1 MTYLKQFLMRHK
13 GKTALAVLLL
23 LAQVVGTL
31 LIPALVADIV
41 DRGILRGDMAA
52 VLRIGGWML
61 AVTVLSTGVAAW
73 GSWVTSDLA
82 SLFGFEMRSR
92 LLRKSQQLS
101 LQQFDAVGISSMI
114 TRTTSDIIN
123 LQRTMGMVLQMVVPA
138 PILVGISI
146 VMTTLV
152 SPVMAAIQLIFMAVL
167 LVLTAVILKK
177 SNALSR
183 SIQTKLDRINQVV
196 RETVTGVRVIR
207 AFGNEAYE
215 EKRSGA
221 AYEDYADN
229 MIRLN
234 RLFAVI
240 TPVVWLLMGALM
252 AVILGVGG
260 ALSLGGG
267 MAVGQI
273 TAVAEY
279 STLTMAYLIMAASVF
294 TTLPKARACLGRLRE
309 LLDTK
314 PAVCDAPIPHT
325 AVRPASATVEFDHVT
340 FSYEGAEEPVLRD
353 LSFTLRP
360 GQTTAVIGSTGS
372 GKSTL
377 ADLLLRLHDIQG
389 GRILLGGEDVR
400 DFTQQELRDRIAC
413 VPQKAFLFG
422 GTIAENLR
430 MGRVHATDEE
440 LWEALRIA
448 QAEDFVRRL
457 PGELD
462 TPVAQGGTNFSGG
475 QRQRLAIARALVKR
489 ADVFIFDDS
498 FSALDVRTDA
508 ALRRALL
515 ERVTAPA
522 KLIIAQRVNTI
533 LDADQILVLDQGRLV
548 GHGTHRELLERCPT
562 YREIAE
568 SQMQKKEA

>member
-1 MTYLKQFLMRHK
+1 M
-13 GKTALAVLLL
+13 
-23 LAQVVGTL
+23 
-31 LIPALVADIV
+31 
-41 DRGILRGDMAA
+41 
-52 VLRIGGWML
+52 
-61 AVTVLSTGVAAW
+61 
-73 GSWVTSDLA
+73 
-82 SLFGFEMRSR
+82 
-92 LLRKSQQLS
+92 
-101 LQQFDAVGISSMI
+101 
-114 TRTTSDIIN
+114 
-123 LQRTMGMVLQMVVPA
+123 
-138 PILVGISI
+138 
-146 VMTTLV
+146 
-152 SPVMAAIQLIFMAVL
+152 
-167 LVLTAVILKK
+167 
-177 SNALSR
+177 
-183 SIQTKLDRINQVV
+183 V

-279 STLTMAYLIMAASVF
+279 STLTMAYLIMAASVL

-325 AVRPASATVEFDHVT
+325 AVRPAPATVEFDHVT

-448 QAEDFVRRL
+448 QAEDFVRR
-457 PGELD
+457 PARGELD
-462 TPVAQGGTNFSGG
+462 TPVARAAPTFPAGSASAWPSPGAGEAGRCVHLRRQLLGAGRADGRRAAQGP
-475 QRQRLAIARALVKR
+475 ARAR
-489 ADVFIFDDS
+489 DS
-498 FSALDVRTDA
+498 ARQAHHRPAGEHYPGRRPDPGAGPGAVGGSRDA
-508 ALRRALL
+508 PGAAGTLL
-515 ERVTAPA
+515 HLP
-522 KLIIAQRVNTI
+522 
-533 LDADQILVLDQGRLV
+533 
-548 GHGTHRELLERCPT
+548 
-562 YREIAE
+562 
-568 SQMQKKEA
+568 